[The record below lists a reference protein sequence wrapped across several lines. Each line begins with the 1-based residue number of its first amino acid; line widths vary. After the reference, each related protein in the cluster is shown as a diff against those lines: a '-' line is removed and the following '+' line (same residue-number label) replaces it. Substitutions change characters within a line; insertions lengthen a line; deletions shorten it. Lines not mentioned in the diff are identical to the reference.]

1 MDTSRNGRRRTSLR
15 SRQERKQ
22 RSRLVATWVAGI
34 VATVVATVLTG
45 IVTGWLNRIP
55 GVNPDTPPA
64 VASSSSVA
72 EPGEPF
78 TTNGPPLGGAIV
90 PAPSQEQAPTGEL
103 RIPATFAGTWSG
115 HIVPTPAIMS
125 EEDIRIVL
133 TKGQPTASWE
143 EPTEDCTG
151 TLLLTS
157 VATDTATF
165 ILQTT
170 ANCVSGTVTL
180 TRKVGRLAYRWMDP
194 LGVVTYTGDL
204 QRS

>member
-1 MDTSRNGRRRTSLR
+1 MDTSRNERRRTSLR

-22 RSRLVATWVAGI
+22 RSWLVATWVAGI
-34 VATVVATVLTG
+34 VATVVATVLAG

-64 VASSSSVA
+64 VASSSSAA

-78 TTNGPPLGGAIV
+78 TLPGLSPGGVIEPPPPQG
-90 PAPSQEQAPTGEL
+90 QTPTGDL
-103 RIPATFAGTWSG
+103 RLPAAFAGTWSG
-115 HIVPTPAIMS
+115 HIKPTPALMS
-125 EEDIRIVL
+125 EHDIRIVL

-143 EPTEDCTG
+143 EPTSGCTG

-157 VATDTATF
+157 VERDMTTF
-165 ILQTT
+165 ILQVG
-170 ANCVSGTVTL
+170 AACVPGTVTL
-180 TRKVGRLAYRWMDP
+180 TRKGDALAYRWVDSV
-194 LGVVTYTGDL
+194 GIITYTGDL

>member
-1 MDTSRNGRRRTSLR
+1 MT
-15 SRQERKQ
+15 
-22 RSRLVATWVAGI
+22 VAAWGAGI
-34 VATVVATVLTG
+34 AATVVATVLAG
-45 IVTGWLNRIP
+45 LVTGWLNRVP
-55 GVNPDTPPA
+55 GINPNASPT

-143 EPTEDCTG
+143 EPSEDCTG